1 MDRALLVNALSLHD
15 EHGVLIQASNAV
27 EAMRAHL
34 KESWPPVAAAVL
46 KLSGIATVKTLKK
59 TLRVAE
65 TAKCAACGHDEA
77 YHHPA
82 CVSEIAMGADC
93 PCKGFVAMR
102 AAAEVSFAFD
112 ETNPRAVAWVQAH
125 SLKLIE
131 DLSETTRNDIRDLIE
146 GAFEGEYDTDD
157 LADQIETL
165 IGDST
170 RAETIARTETMRA
183 SNQGQLEA
191 WDQAQEKG
199 LLTGTELLE
208 WITTPDDRL
217 CPICEP
223 LDGETAPRGGT
234 FEVDGDRITAPPAHP
249 RCRCTVGLSF

>member
-1 MDRALLVNALSLHD
+1 MDRALLVNALTLHD
-15 EHGVLIQASNAV
+15 EHGALIQASKAI

-34 KESWPPVAAAVL
+34 KEAWPAVASAVL
-46 KLSGIATVKTLKK
+46 KASGVGTVKTLKK
-59 TLRVAE
+59 ALRTAE
-65 TAKCAACGHDEA
+65 TANKCTCSHDA
-77 YHHPA
+77 RLHTPK
-82 CVSEIAMGADC
+82 CTSEIAMGADC
-93 PCKGFVAMR
+93 PCVKFVSIR
-102 AAAEVSFAFD
+102 AAVDVDFAFD

-125 SLKLIE
+125 STALIE
-131 DLSETTRNDIRDLIE
+131 GLSETTREEIRDLVE
-146 GAFEGEYDTDD
+146 GAFDGEYDTDD
-157 LADQIETL
+157 LANQIEEL
-165 IGDST
+165 IGDAT

-191 WDQAQEKG
+191 WDQATEKG
-199 LLTGTELLE
+199 LLTGSESLE

-223 LDGETAPRGGT
+223 LDGQTAPRGGT